1 MAEEKLIGKIVH
13 YYTNIG
19 VGIIEL
25 SDSLRVGDKIH
36 IKGHNSDFE
45 QAVDSMQIEH
55 KGVESAKVGD
65 AVGLKVAE
73 KIREGDEVFK
83 MIE

>member
-25 SDSLRVGDKIH
+25 VEALRAGEKVH
-36 IKGHNSDFE
+36 VKGSSTDFE
-45 QAVDSMQIEH
+45 QVVDSMQVEH
-55 KGVESAKVGD
+55 QNVEAAKAGESIGVK
-65 AVGLKVAE
+65 LAE
-73 KIREGDEVFK
+73 KAKENDQVFK
-83 MIE
+83 VLE